1 MNKQITNLDNNI
13 EFFYKRNENTP
24 RVALCMNFSIN
35 NPEKSAGIYVLM
47 TRLFLQGTKNRTA

>member
-1 MNKQITNLDNNI
+1 MDTKITHLNNNI

-35 NPEKSAGIYVLM
+35 NPEKKYEVIK
-47 TRLFLQGTKNRTA
+47 LFPKLIKRKSY